1 MFLGVA
7 AVAAAVGAGA
17 VALSQGTGT
26 SSAGAV
32 DKAGVE
38 KIVHEYILSH
48 PEILPQAM
56 TNLEEREATKRVAAN
71 RAAIETPYG
80 SAWEG
85 AENGDV
91 TLVEFFDYSCGYC
104 RTAVADVAR
113 LLAEDKKLK
122 VVYRE
127 LPVLGEPSLNAARL
141 SVVAAKS
148 PNYVAFHKA
157 LYGNGRPDDAGIDSA
172 LTKAGLNPAAARAEA
187 TSPAVEAELAKSASL
202 QTALNLNG
210 TPSWVVG
217 DQLIIGAV
225 GYDKLKEAIAEAR
238 KAKL

>member
-1 MFLGVA
+1 MYFGVA
-7 AVAAAVGAGA
+7 AVAAVIGAGA
-17 VALSQGTGT
+17 VALSQGGGT
-26 SSAGAV
+26 AAGSV

-38 KIVHEYILSH
+38 SIVRDYILNH

-56 TNLEEREATKRVAAN
+56 SNLEVREASKRVSTN

-85 AENGDV
+85 AADGDV

-141 SVVAAKS
+141 SLVAAKS

-172 LTKAGLNPAAARAEA
+172 LVKAGLNPAAARAEA
-187 TSPAVEAELAKSASL
+187 NTPAVEAELSKSANL
-202 QTALNLNG
+202 QSALNLTG

-217 DQLIIGAV
+217 DQLHIGAV
-225 GYDKLKEAIAEAR
+225 GYEKLKAAIAEAR
-238 KAKL
+238 KAKDG